1 MSWISDFIRNPFSLT
16 HNLICLRSGEKG
28 PTHFFLLIFHFH
40 LKSIYYSIKC
50 RVIFIKCESKNI
62 FFFVSK
68 STVYMY
74 IFDANHFEFFYSVV
88 WTTGNVLFLANLNV
102 WRGQGLILGRGYN
115 MIQVHYTYWKL
126 TRYCRLNLKKI
137 QARF

>member
-40 LKSIYYSIKC
+40 LKSTYYSIKC

-62 FFFVSK
+62 FFLYQKVLCMICISLMQTI
-68 STVYMY
+68 S
-74 IFDANHFEFFYSVV
+74 NFFI
-88 WTTGNVLFLANLNV
+88 VLFELHEMFSLANLNV
-102 WRGQGLILGRGYN
+102 WRGQGLIFFGGELASFF
-115 MIQVHYTYWKL
+115 IIWFKYTML
-126 TRYCRLNLKKI
+126 TES
-137 QARF
+137 